1 MRALGADEV
10 LLLDELNIEK
20 ELELHEK
27 YEYAKKKKHCC
38 NIVKS

>member
-27 YEYAKKKKHCC
+27 YEYAKKKNKQTLL
-38 NIVKS
+38 